1 MEYIMTLFF
10 SKSKQKSLQK
20 VNKHYAFQ
28 ERYLSIVTSFTGTKG
43 EALRVTMIFE
53 PDEFERFSFDLVEVD
68 RVKSYRQLY
77 FSPIGEHSNTKIFHI
92 IIIFS

>member
-10 SKSKQKSLQK
+10 SKSKQNSLQ

-28 ERYLSIVTSFTGTKG
+28 VRYLSTGTSFTGTKG

-53 PDEFERFSFDLVEVD
+53 PDEFERFSFNLVEVD
-68 RVKSYRQLY
+68 GVKSYRQLANTVIQKY
-77 FSPIGEHSNTKIFHI
+77 FI
-92 IIIFS
+92 